1 MAIFPNSFQDMLVRR
16 GAEARAIDLDAQFG
30 TGMSY
35 RVETSKGEVA
45 AASISGG
52 TLLLDFAALGHSDVR
67 VVATDALG
75 AEVTD
80 SFRVR
85 VAGENA
91 YTIAV
96 VPDTQDYTLN
106 ASLNATFGR
115 MTQWLLDNKDSHN
128 IQFVTHVGDVT
139 YNNLSR
145 EWDVAKAALSKLDGV
160 IPYALGPGNHDLA
173 PGGSAN
179 DRSQDRLSEFF
190 SPADA
195 AARDDSF
202 GGVYDR
208 EPASY
213 QNNYHTFTAPDGTP
227 WLVLTLEFGPRDDV
241 LRWGGEVIEAH
252 LDHRVIITTHGYMAL
267 DGRTGPLTERLT
279 GENGGTSYGVGN
291 DIRGAADGDRIWT
304 ELAGKYPNVAFTFS
318 GHNFGDGAQTQVSTG
333 AGGQPV
339 HQMFVNYQNG
349 IAREVTGNGDPAL
362 GRAGG
367 NGAIRLVVVDPD
379 NDTVSTETYF
389 VELNDYLDGFRGREV
404 FGRDGLT
411 GPYIGHQEEF
421 SGVDL
426 STPAGFSLARAGD
439 DLFVSTAGEEAVVR
453 LDASASVLVAGSA
466 HSILWRDAAGE
477 ILATGL
483 TPELRLAGGEHRLT
497 LEITNQAGLT
507 TRDALN
513 VTISTPATLLSEN
526 FNDGDPAGWVVPA
539 GEGGLRFGTAEALGV
554 APLPGGEAA
563 LLAFPKFAANQWL
576 QLDPGVPAQTT
587 DGRITSY
594 TLVMDL
600 LVEDGEAW
608 TSIFQTATGN
618 SGDAEIYLRNNND
631 GTAGIGISG
640 NYQGSLTYGAWHRIG
655 LTIEP
660 ADGGGVL
667 IRKFIDGAKVGEQV
681 VADAARFAVDADKGL
696 LLFAEPAQATSG
708 GVVGHV
714 VFAGGA
720 LPEATLAGFG
730 AARAGG
736 ILDAAAPLPGATQF
750 GFDGGELRAEI
761 GAGTLG
767 AVQPAQAPLMK
778 VVGTVHSGDA
788 GEAGLEGRLLD
799 RSNAEDN
806 LLVWQGEGSDGWQDY
821 VLDATLR
828 SLDTDSFGVV
838 FRWQDPSN
846 HYRLT
851 LDAAGDARSLVKV
864 QDGMETVLAEVPQ
877 GYRLDA
883 DMALRVAVTGNEIR
897 VLLDGHDVFGGPVV
911 DANPLATGTVGLLSD
926 RQKGASFDDVQVTA
940 AALTA
945 HAGSDLRLL
954 DLDGDGRAEV
964 TLNGTASF
972 GPEAITGFR
981 WSWDGK
987 GAAEGAVAGASI
999 TTGRHSITLTATD
1012 AAGATASDSVAVEVV
1027 GRERVLAHDDFSAGM
1042 GRWTVVDE
1050 GDLGGVSAWSVADG
1064 RIRQDGDI
1072 HSRQLT
1078 SNGNAS
1084 NADPWNAGWSP
1095 LGDVVYGLR
1104 KGTYALY
1111 DDDAAQGWQDYSV
1124 EATLRTEDTQ
1134 GIGLLFHY
1142 KDAAN
1147 YLKLEMDRDT
1157 GLIQVLRM
1165 QDGREDLVARTLN
1178 LYEVG
1183 ADMRLRL
1190 DVQDGRV
1197 QAWLDGEAVFAAPAE
1212 TGLPPGGTIGLYSWG
1227 SQGVSFDDV
1236 TVIRL
1241 EAVPAAATPVAAGP
1255 GGGLLAGTAGNDHFL
1270 GGAGQDVVQYAGLR
1284 AEHDIRSGAGLLQV
1298 AGAEGIDLVQD
1309 VETVRFLD
1317 GRYELSGDST
1327 AHLIDRLYQGALGRG
1342 SDAAGLAFWDD
1353 LLGEGATLATVAS
1366 GILASAEA
1374 AARPEAGN
1382 AAFVQELYRTLLGRE
1397 ANAAETGFWSE
1408 GWERSDVLHGIAA
1421 SREAVTFGGDGPL
1434 VVADRDMLE
1443 VSRAYQVLLGRDVD
1457 RDGLAFWDAQLG
1469 AGQPLS
1475 GVLSGIAAS
1484 AEFTARAT
1492 MAGPED
1498 ANFVTRLYGDAFDRT
1513 PTAPEVD
1520 FWVSRLAG
1528 SELDRREV
1536 AIAFAE
1542 APEGEAALQQ
1552 LATDGFLFA

>member
-1 MAIFPNSFQDMLVRR
+1 MAISTNPIRDMLVRR
-16 GAEARAIDLDAQFG
+16 DAEARAIDLDAHFG
-30 TGMSY
+30 TGMTY
-35 RVETSKGEVA
+35 RVESSRGEVV
-45 AASISGG
+45 AASVADGK
-52 TLLLDFAALGHSDVR
+52 LLLDFAALGHADMR
-67 VVATDALG
+67 VAATDALG
-75 AEVTD
+75 AETTD

-106 ASLNATFGR
+106 AALNPTFDK
-115 MTQWLLDNKDSHN
+115 MTQWLADNKESHN

-139 YNNLSR
+139 YNNLTR
-145 EWDVAKAALSKLDGV
+145 EWDVAKDALSKLDGV

-173 PGGSAN
+173 PGGSAA
-179 DRSQDRLSEFF
+179 DRSQDRLSQYF

-195 AARDDSF
+195 AARDGSF

-213 QNNYHTFTAPDGTP
+213 QNNYHSFTAPDGTQ

-252 LDHRVIITTHGYMAL
+252 LDHRVIITTHGYMAV

-318 GHNFGDGAQTQVSTG
+318 GHNFGDGAQTQVSIG

-349 IAREVTGNGDPAL
+349 IAREVTGNGDAAL

-367 NGAIRLVVVDPD
+367 NGAIRLVVVDPE

-389 VELNDYLDGFRGREV
+389 VGLDDYLDGFRGKEI
-404 FGRDGLT
+404 FDRDGLT

-421 SGVDL
+421 AGVDL
-426 STPAGFSLARAGD
+426 SAPAGFSLARAGA
-439 DLFVSTAGEEAVVR
+439 DLFVTTTGEAATVV
-453 LDASASVLVAGSA
+453 LDGSASRLVAGGA

-483 TPELRLAGGEHRLT
+483 TPELRLAGGQHKLT

-507 TRDALN
+507 TRDAVA
-513 VTISTPATLLSEN
+513 VTVSTPSTLLAEN
-526 FNDGDPAGWVVPA
+526 FNDGELTGWAVPP
-539 GEGGLRFGTAEALGV
+539 GDGGLRFGTAAELGV
-554 APLPGGEAA
+554 APLPGGEAG

-576 QLDPGVPAQTT
+576 QLDPEAAAQTPAGT
-587 DGRITSY
+587 ITAYS
-594 TLVMDL
+594 LVMDL
-600 LVEDGEAW
+600 LVRDGEPW
-608 TSIFQTATGN
+608 TSLFQTATGN

-640 NYQGSLTYGAWHRIG
+640 NYQGSLTYGAWHRVG
-655 LTIEP
+655 LTFEP
-660 ADGGGVL
+660 QGGGVL
-667 IRKFIDGAKVGEQV
+667 LKKFIDGVKVGEQV
-681 VADAARFAVDADKGL
+681 LADAARFAVDADKGL
-696 LLFAEPAQATSG
+696 LLFAEPNLATSG
-708 GVVGHV
+708 GFVGHV
-714 VFAGGA
+714 VFAAGA
-720 LPEATLAGFG
+720 LPETTLAGFG

-736 ILDAAAPLPGATQF
+736 ILDAAALPAGATQF
-750 GFDGGELRAEI
+750 GFDGGRPVAEI
-761 GAGTLG
+761 GGG
-767 AVQPAQAPLMK
+767 ALQAVEPAQAPLMK
-778 VVGTVHSGDA
+778 VVGTVHSGAA

-806 LLVWQGEGSDGWQDY
+806 ILVWQGEGSAGWTDY
-821 VLDATLR
+821 VVDATLR
-828 SLDTDSFGVV
+828 SLDTDAFGVV
-838 FRWQDPSN
+838 FRWQDPDN

-851 LDAAGDARSLVKV
+851 LDTAGDARSLVKV
-864 QDGMETVLAEVPQ
+864 QGGVETVLAEVPQ

-883 DMALRVAVTGNEIR
+883 DMALRVVVTGNEIR
-897 VLLDGHDVFGGPVV
+897 VQLDGRDVFGGPVV
-911 DANPLATGTVGLLSD
+911 DADPLAAGTVGLLSD
-926 RQKGASFDDVQVTA
+926 RQKGASFDDIRVTQA
-940 AALTA
+940 VLTA
-945 HAGSDLRLL
+945 EAGADLRLV
-954 DLDGDGRAEV
+954 DLDGDGRVQVPLDA
-964 TLNGTASF
+964 GGSF
-972 GPEAITGFR
+972 G
-981 WSWDGK
+981 
-987 GAAEGAVAGASI
+987 GAAGFSWSLDGQALAAGLTAEASLAA
-999 TTGRHSITLTATD
+999 GRHAVTLTATG
-1012 AAGATASDSVAVEVV
+1012 AGGAVATDQVMVEVV

-1042 GRWTVVDE
+1042 ARWTVVDE
-1050 GDLGGVSAWSVADG
+1050 GDLGGASAWSVAGG
-1064 RIRQDGDI
+1064 RLRQDGDI

-1084 NADPWNAGWSP
+1084 NADQWNAGWSP
-1095 LGDVVYGLR
+1095 LGDVVFGLR

-1111 DDDAAQGWQDYSV
+1111 DEAAAQDWQDYSV

-1142 KDAAN
+1142 KDAGN

-1157 GLIQVLRM
+1157 GLVQVLRM

-1227 SQGVSFDDV
+1227 SEGVAFDDV

-1241 EAVPAAATPVAAGP
+1241 EPVPEAATPVAATAA
-1255 GGGLLAGTAGNDHFL
+1255 GGLLAGTAGNDHFL
-1270 GGAGQDVVQYAGLR
+1270 GGAGQDLVRYDGLR
-1284 AEHDIRSGAGLLQV
+1284 TEHDISFGPVVLQV
-1298 AGAEGIDLVQD
+1298 AGPEGQDLLQD
-1309 VETVRFLD
+1309 IETVRFLD
-1317 GRYELSGDST
+1317 GRVELSGDSG
-1327 AHLIDRLYQGALGRG
+1327 AHLIDRLYQGALGRQA
-1342 SDAAGLAFWDD
+1342 DAAGLAFWDD
-1353 LLGEGATLATVAS
+1353 VLADGGSLATLAS
-1366 GILASAEA
+1366 GLLNSAEGAARA
-1374 AARPEAGN
+1374 AADDG
-1382 AAFVQELYRTLLGRE
+1382 AFVQGLYRSLLGRE
-1397 ANAAETGFWSE
+1397 ASAAEAGFWTD
-1408 GWERSDVLHGIAA
+1408 GFARADVLRGIAV
-1421 SREAVTFGGDGPL
+1421 SREAVAFGGEAPL
-1434 VVADRDMLE
+1434 TIADHDMLQ
-1443 VSRAYQVLLGRDVD
+1443 VARAYQVLLGRDVD
-1457 RDGLAFWDAQLG
+1457 QAGLAFWDAQVDAVG
-1469 AGQPLS
+1469 EAGL
-1475 GVLSGIAAS
+1475 LAGIAAS
-1484 AEFTARAT
+1484 GEFATRA
-1492 MAGPED
+1492 AAPGLDD
-1498 ANFVTRLYGDAFDRT
+1498 AVFVARLYDDAFDRT
-1513 PTAPEVD
+1513 AAAEETGY
-1520 FWVSRLAG
+1520 WLQRLASG
-1528 SELDRREV
+1528 EDDRREV

-1542 APEGEAALQQ
+1542 APEGQLALQQ